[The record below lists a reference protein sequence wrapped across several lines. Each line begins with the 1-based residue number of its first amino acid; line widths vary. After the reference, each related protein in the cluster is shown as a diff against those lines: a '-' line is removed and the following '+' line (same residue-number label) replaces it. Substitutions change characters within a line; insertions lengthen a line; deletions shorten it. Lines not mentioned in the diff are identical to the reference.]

1 MMRYNQ
7 RFKSLT
13 ATLGNMKTIHKS
25 TKLKGVCYDIRGPVL
40 TAAKQIEDQG
50 GKVLKL
56 NIGNPAPFGF
66 DAPDDI
72 VRDVVHNITDA
83 EGYCDSKGIYPAR
96 VAIYQY
102 YQQRRIKNLNIDNI
116 FIGNGVSELIVMT
129 MQGLLNDGDEM
140 LIPAPDYPLWTA
152 AVNLSGGKAVHYRC
166 DESSNW
172 APDLADMEAKI
183 TPRTRGLVL
192 INPNNPTGA
201 VYTKEQLQA
210 VIELARAH
218 DLIIFSDEIYELI
231 RYDNTPFTSI
241 ASLADDL
248 MFVTFNGLSKTYRVA
263 GYRTGWMVISGNTH
277 RAEDYLDGLN
287 ILSSM
292 RLCANVPTQFAI
304 QSALGG
310 KQSIIELTGEQG
322 RLNRQRL
329 LAHEMINNTPGLST
343 TLPQGALYCFVKI
356 DTARFNISNDEQF
369 ILDLLIDKH
378 ILLVHGSAFNWP
390 EPDHFRLVYLPQY
403 EVLEDAL
410 NRLADFLRQY
420 RQT

>member
-1 MMRYNQ
+1 MKPIL
-7 RFKSLT
+7 KS
-13 ATLGNMKTIHKS
+13 S
-25 TKLKGVCYDIRGPVL
+25 KLKGVCYDIRGPVL

-102 YQQRRIKNLNIDNI
+102 YQQRQLKNLNIDNI

-129 MQGLLNDGDEM
+129 MQALLNDGDEM

-152 AVNLSGGKAVHYRC
+152 AVNLSGGQAVHYRC
-166 DESSNW
+166 DESRNW

-183 TPRTRGLVL
+183 SPKTRGIVL

-201 VYTKEQLQA
+201 VYTEQLLQS
-210 VIELARAH
+210 VIELARKH
-218 DLIIFSDEIYELI
+218 KLVIFSDEIYELI
-231 RYDNTPFTSI
+231 RYDDTPYTSI
-241 ASLADDL
+241 ASLADDV

-263 GYRTGWMVISGNTH
+263 GYRTGWMVISGNTQL
-277 RAEDYLDGLN
+277 ADDYLDGLN

-310 KQSIIELTGEQG
+310 KQSIYELTGNQG

-329 LAHEMINNTPGLST
+329 LAYDMINDTPGLST

-356 DTARFNISNDEQF
+356 DTARFKITDDEQF

-390 EPDHFRLVYLPQY
+390 ESDHFRLVFLPQH

-410 NRLADFLRQY
+410 HRLADFLRTY
-420 RQT
+420 RQN

>member
-1 MMRYNQ
+1 MIVN
-7 RFKSLT
+7 KS
-13 ATLGNMKTIHKS
+13 S
-25 TKLKGVCYDIRGPVL
+25 KLKGVCYDIRGPVL
-40 TAAKQIEDQG
+40 DAAKRIEDQG
-50 GKVLKL
+50 EKVLKL

-102 YQQRRIKNLNIDNI
+102 YQKRKIRNLDIDNI
-116 FIGNGVSELIVMT
+116 IIGNGVSELIVMT
-129 MQGLLNDGDEM
+129 MQALLNDGDEM

-152 AVNLSGGKAVHYRC
+152 AVNLSGGKAIHYLC
-166 DESSNW
+166 DENNDW
-172 APDLADMEAKI
+172 APDLADIEAKI
-183 TPRTRGLVL
+183 SKNTRGIVL

-201 VYTKEQLQA
+201 VYSKEQLQEI
-210 VIELARAH
+210 IELARKYN
-218 DLIIFSDEIYELI
+218 LIIFSDEIYELI
-231 RYDNTPFTSI
+231 RYDQTPYTSI
-241 ASLADDL
+241 ASMADDL

-263 GYRTGWMVISGNTH
+263 GYRTGWMVISGNIKN
-277 RAEDYLDGLN
+277 AQDYMDGLN

-292 RLCANVPTQFAI
+292 RLCANVPTQYAI

-310 KQSIIELTGEQG
+310 KQSILDLVNGEG
-322 RLNRQRL
+322 RLNKQRL
-329 LAHEMINNTPGLST
+329 LAHEMINAIPGLST

-356 DTARFNISNDEQF
+356 DTKRFNITNDEQF

-378 ILLVHGSAFNWP
+378 ILLVHGTAFNWP
-390 EPDHFRLVYLPQY
+390 EPNHFRLVYLPQI

-410 NRLADFLRQY
+410 SRLADFLKTYKQA
-420 RQT
+420 

>member
-1 MMRYNQ
+1 MQVN
-7 RFKSLT
+7 KS
-13 ATLGNMKTIHKS
+13 S
-25 TKLKGVCYDIRGPVL
+25 KLKGVCYDIRGPVL
-40 TAAKQIEDQG
+40 DAAKRIEEQG
-50 GKVLKL
+50 EKVLKL

-102 YQQRRIKNLNIDNI
+102 YQKRKIRNLDIDNI
-116 FIGNGVSELIVMT
+116 IIGNGVSELIVMT
-129 MQGLLNDGDEM
+129 MQALLNDGDEM

-152 AVNLSGGKAVHYRC
+152 AVNLSGGKAVHYLC
-166 DESSNW
+166 DENKDW

-183 TPRTRGLVL
+183 SAKTRGIVL

-201 VYTKEQLQA
+201 IYSKEQLENI
-210 VIELARAH
+210 IELARKYQ
-218 DLIIFSDEIYELI
+218 LIIFSDEIYELI
-231 RYDNTPFTSI
+231 RYDQTEFTSI

-248 MFVTFNGLSKTYRVA
+248 MFITFNGLSKTYRVA
-263 GYRTGWMVISGNTH
+263 GYRTGWMVISGNVKQ
-277 RAEDYLDGLN
+277 ACDYIDGLN

-310 KQSIIELTGEQG
+310 KQSILDLVNGEG
-322 RLNRQRL
+322 RLNKQRL
-329 LAHEMINNTPGLST
+329 LAHKMINSIPGLST
-343 TLPQGALYCFVKI
+343 TLPKGALYCFVKI
-356 DTARFNISNDEQF
+356 DTARFNIKDDEQF

-378 ILLVHGSAFNWP
+378 ILLVHGTAFNWHQ
-390 EPDHFRLVYLPQY
+390 PDHFRLVYLPQI

-410 NRLADFLRQY
+410 NRLADFLKTYKQS
-420 RQT
+420 